1 MLAVPDEAALAALS
15 RRLVLAGVAH
25 VRIVEND
32 PPFANQLTAI
42 GLVPAP
48 RGEVKRHLS
57 SLPLLR

>member
-1 MLAVPDEAALAALS
+1 VLAVPDEAALAALS

-32 PPFANQLTAI
+32 QPFTGQLMAL
-42 GLVPAP
+42 GLVPRP
-48 RGEVKRHLS
+48 REEVRKLLS